1 MRRALFLLALLLA
14 APVMAPAL
22 AQDKSKPANLET
34 LPDVPPPP
42 PGVNLDAGPEVEQ
55 NIVVRPE
62 GQSVEYRVGGK
73 LFMIKVTPK
82 FGKPYYLVDN
92 KGDGTFAR
100 QEGLDSGIRPPQW
113 IIHQF

>member
-1 MRRALFLLALLLA
+1 MRRALFAFALLLA
-14 APVMAPAL
+14 APAMAD
-22 AQDKSKPANLET
+22 DKAKLPPDLQT

-42 PGVNLDAGPEVEQ
+42 PGTNLDAGPEVEQ
-55 NIVVRPE
+55 TVVIRPE

-82 FGKPYYLVDN
+82 YGKPYYLVDN

-100 QEGLDSGIRPPQW
+100 QEGLDSGVRPPQW

>member
-1 MRRALFLLALLLA
+1 MRRALFVFTLILA
-14 APVMAPAL
+14 APVMA
-22 AQDKSKPANLET
+22 DEKTNLPPNLQS

-55 NIVVRPE
+55 RIVVRPE
-62 GQSVEYRVGGK
+62 GESVEYRVGGK

-82 FGKPYYLVDN
+82 IGKPYYLVDN
-92 KGDGTFAR
+92 KGDGSFAR
-100 QEGLDSGIRPPQW
+100 KEGLDSGIVAPQW